1 MISVKS
7 LKKLSSGVLLS
18 SMVNVVQSSVG
29 FSFSNNAKQENNDEI
44 GLNVKKDDKKVED
57 KREKSIL
64 EMVEEN
70 KVPLAAGVTGLAV
83 LVPSSVYVA
92 RKLHNSPFKEQ
103 FKEEAVNSLEQADP
117 HSETLGIENDFSQN
131 ESGKSENLPEKSDVQ
146 DVRPNEESDPSEKIE
161 PADETSGTENEAPKN
176 DLNIENTKNKE
187 EKGQDDNKS
196 LQNNSP
202 EENLPLN
209 ESSNQEASEKDALI
223 NGNQETLK
231 STDLESPKGEDE
243 SSKKE
248 ENKVESGDTDGWG
261 LTRVIAL
268 VMLLSVIISAV
279 VYFLIIPLIDYIR
292 GLNTFMEAVK
302 TQYEKV
308 LGLFK
313 QEQVESV

>member
-1 MISVKS
+1 MFSAKS

-18 SMVNVVQSSVG
+18 SMVNVMQSSVG
-29 FSFSNNAKQENNDEI
+29 FSVNDD
-44 GLNVKKDDKKVED
+44 VKSESAGAISSKVEKDDKKVED

-92 RKLHNSPFKEQ
+92 RKLHNSPYYKEQ
-103 FKEEAVNSLEQADP
+103 LKQETVSSLEQADP
-117 HSETLGIENDFSQN
+117 HSETKK
-131 ESGKSENLPEKSDVQ
+131 SGV
-146 DVRPNEESDPSEKIE
+146 
-161 PADETSGTENEAPKN
+161 ENEAPKS

-202 EENLPLN
+202 EKNLPLN
-209 ESSNQEASEKDALI
+209 ESSTQGVSEKDALT

-268 VMLLSVIISAV
+268 VMLLSVIIPAV
-279 VYFLIIPLIDYIR
+279 VYFLIIPLIDHIR
-292 GLNTFMEAVK
+292 NRNTFMEAVK
-302 TQYEKV
+302 TQYKNLKNKV
-308 LGLFK
+308 SGLFK
-313 QEQVESV
+313 QRQIEDSDNYEN

>member
-1 MISVKS
+1 M
-7 LKKLSSGVLLS
+7 
-18 SMVNVVQSSVG
+18 
-29 FSFSNNAKQENNDEI
+29 
-44 GLNVKKDDKKVED
+44 
-57 KREKSIL
+57 
-64 EMVEEN
+64 
-70 KVPLAAGVTGLAV
+70 
-83 LVPSSVYVA
+83 
-92 RKLHNSPFKEQ
+92 
-103 FKEEAVNSLEQADP
+103 
-117 HSETLGIENDFSQN
+117 
-131 ESGKSENLPEKSDVQ
+131 Q

-196 LQNNSP
+196 VQDDSP
-202 EENLPLN
+202 EKNLPLN
-209 ESSNQEASEKDALI
+209 ESGNQEASEKDALT
-223 NGNQETLK
+223 NGDQETLK
-231 STDLESPKGEDE
+231 STDLESPGGEDE

-248 ENKVESGDTDGWG
+248 ENKVESGDTNGWG

-279 VYFLIIPLIDYIR
+279 VYFLIIPLIDCIR
-292 GLNTFMEAVK
+292 GRDAFMKAVK